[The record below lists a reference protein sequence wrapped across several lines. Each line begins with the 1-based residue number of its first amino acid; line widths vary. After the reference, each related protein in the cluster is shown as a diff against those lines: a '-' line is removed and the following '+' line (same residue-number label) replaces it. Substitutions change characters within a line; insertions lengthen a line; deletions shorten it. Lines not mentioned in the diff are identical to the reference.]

1 MAHTILLN
9 FLVAALV
16 FILISR
22 KLFSFIKARHGGQGV
37 KYKANIIFC
46 GIIVISAVPVVF
58 LTFNEFL
65 MLTAVIMVSYF
76 FRKKLLAFSE
86 KTLSKKNGK
95 IIFAGSIAAAVFVLW
110 FGLALFYRTDF
121 GMPIGVKNY
130 LYHKYWEEFEVSGFF
145 GATVWGHPTN
155 QLTCYPKNGNPQTD
169 AFNVARKNTLSVGS
183 RRFASDNYY
192 GIWIR
197 EDYEKYIS
205 TFIDDY
211 FDEFK
216 VYAYFDSGGL
226 SNVKYMSDNLN
237 KKISLDEFL
246 KLQNK
251 YKKSCNWSD
260 IHIILY
266 AEEINENELH
276 DVFISLLNN
285 VSTNV
290 SSASIF
296 FTVIDSQDEYD
307 LLNVN
312 NLRMYKF
319 NSNGIRFISVLGKY
333 QNDISIIK
341 L

>member
-16 FILISR
+16 FTLISR

-192 GIWIR
+192 GILIKD
-197 EDYEKYIS
+197 DYQEFVEAIL
-205 TFIDDY
+205 DDY
-211 FDEFK
+211 FEEYK
-216 VYAYFDSGGL
+216 VDVDFNWSGL
-226 SNVKYMSDNLN
+226 SNVKYMSDVFD
-237 KKISLDEFL
+237 KSISLDKFL
-246 KLQNK
+246 KYQKENGE
-251 YKKSCNWSD
+251 SCNTATIKVYVPQDYYKNKTQNISKLANNLKSISNCIIIYIFYINANGKSD
-260 IHIILY
+260 IGYTDILINCNGELY
-266 AEEINENELH
+266 INNYIEE
-276 DVFISLLNN
+276 
-285 VSTNV
+285 
-290 SSASIF
+290 
-296 FTVIDSQDEYD
+296 
-307 LLNVN
+307 
-312 NLRMYKF
+312 
-319 NSNGIRFISVLGKY
+319 VLYG
-333 QNDISIIK
+333 
-341 L
+341 

>member
-9 FLVAALV
+9 FLVAVLV

-22 KLFSFIKARHGGQGV
+22 KLFSFIKAGHGGQGV

-192 GIWIR
+192 GILIKD
-197 EDYEKYIS
+197 DYQDFVEAIL
-205 TFIDDY
+205 DDY
-211 FDEFK
+211 FEEYK
-216 VYAYFDSGGL
+216 VDVDFNWSGL
-226 SNVKYMSDNLN
+226 SNVKYMSDVFD
-237 KKISLDEFL
+237 KSISLDKFL
-246 KLQNK
+246 KYQKENGE
-251 YKKSCNWSD
+251 SCNTATIKVYVPQDYYKNKTQNISKLANNLKSISNCIIIYIFYINANGKSD
-260 IHIILY
+260 IGYTDILINCNGELY
-266 AEEINENELH
+266 INNYIEE
-276 DVFISLLNN
+276 
-285 VSTNV
+285 
-290 SSASIF
+290 
-296 FTVIDSQDEYD
+296 
-307 LLNVN
+307 
-312 NLRMYKF
+312 
-319 NSNGIRFISVLGKY
+319 VLYG
-333 QNDISIIK
+333 
-341 L
+341 

>member
-1 MAHTILLN
+1 MAQTILLN
-9 FLVAALV
+9 FLIAALV
-16 FILISR
+16 FTLISR
-22 KLFSFIKARHGGQGV
+22 KLFSWVKSRYGGQGV

-95 IIFAGSIAAAVFVLW
+95 IIFAGSVAAAVFVLW

-192 GIWIR
+192 GILIKD
-197 EDYEKYIS
+197 DYQDFVEAIL
-205 TFIDDY
+205 DDY
-211 FDEFK
+211 FEEYK
-216 VYAYFDSGGL
+216 VDVDFNWSGL
-226 SNVKYMSDNLN
+226 SNVKYMSDVFD
-237 KKISLDEFL
+237 KSISLDKFL
-246 KLQNK
+246 KYQKENGE
-251 YKKSCNWSD
+251 SCNTATIKVYVPQDYYKNKTQNISKLANNLKSISNCIIIYIFYINANGKSD
-260 IHIILY
+260 IGYTDILINCNGELY
-266 AEEINENELH
+266 INNYIEE
-276 DVFISLLNN
+276 
-285 VSTNV
+285 
-290 SSASIF
+290 
-296 FTVIDSQDEYD
+296 
-307 LLNVN
+307 
-312 NLRMYKF
+312 
-319 NSNGIRFISVLGKY
+319 VLYG
-333 QNDISIIK
+333 
-341 L
+341 

>member
-95 IIFAGSIAAAVFVLW
+95 IIFAGSVAAAVFVLW
-110 FGLALFYRTDF
+110 IGLALFYRTDF

-192 GIWIR
+192 GILIKD
-197 EDYEKYIS
+197 DYQDFVEAIL
-205 TFIDDY
+205 DDY
-211 FDEFK
+211 FEEYK
-216 VYAYFDSGGL
+216 VDVDFNWSGL
-226 SNVKYMSDNLN
+226 SNVKYMSDVFD
-237 KKISLDEFL
+237 KSISLDKFL
-246 KLQNK
+246 KYQKENGE
-251 YKKSCNWSD
+251 SCNTATIKVYVPQDYYKNKTQNISKLANNLKSISNCIIIYIFYINANGKSD
-260 IHIILY
+260 IGYTDILINCNGELY
-266 AEEINENELH
+266 INNYIEE
-276 DVFISLLNN
+276 
-285 VSTNV
+285 
-290 SSASIF
+290 
-296 FTVIDSQDEYD
+296 
-307 LLNVN
+307 
-312 NLRMYKF
+312 
-319 NSNGIRFISVLGKY
+319 VLYG
-333 QNDISIIK
+333 
-341 L
+341 